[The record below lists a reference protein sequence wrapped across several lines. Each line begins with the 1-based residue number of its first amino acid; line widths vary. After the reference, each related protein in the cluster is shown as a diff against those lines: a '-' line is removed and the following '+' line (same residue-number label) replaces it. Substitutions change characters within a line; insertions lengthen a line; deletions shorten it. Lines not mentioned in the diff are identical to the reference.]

1 MTKEGASLKPVQYG
15 MDWGYGM
22 FSGGSVY
29 GNLSTNINSYPLGV
43 YNEKAGSITFPANSL
58 YVSMADYQD
67 GGAYPCTNPSY
78 LYLSAEAYLN
88 SLETFILY
96 KLSSLIGII
105 VMCITI
111 IVDLM

>member
-67 GGAYPCTNPSY
+67 GGAYPCANPSY
-78 LYLSAEAYLN
+78 LYLSAEAYLS
-88 SLETFILY
+88 SLEAE
-96 KLSSLIGII
+96 
-105 VMCITI
+105 
-111 IVDLM
+111 